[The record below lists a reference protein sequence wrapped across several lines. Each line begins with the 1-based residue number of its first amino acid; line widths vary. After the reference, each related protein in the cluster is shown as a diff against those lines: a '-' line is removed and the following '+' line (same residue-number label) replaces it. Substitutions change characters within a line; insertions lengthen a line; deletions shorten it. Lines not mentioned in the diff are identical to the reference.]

1 MMLWLYGAGLVAIA
15 VWFVGLLAMY
25 AVLASLSTLQD
36 YVMRKHND
44 EIEAVEVLRQL
55 LNSERN
61 HND

>member
-25 AVLASLSTLQD
+25 AVLAALSTLQD